1 MRIRTL
7 LATTALVLAPPAGV
21 ALGSASATWNARTD
35 FRLGAAHA
43 NPSPDAAGR
52 SVWVYMMGRQGAS
65 GLGSL
70 SLLRNFSTAWD
81 GANTQFWSG
90 TTAGWQGKTFPLV
103 GIRPGSLSRPGMLTV
118 HPIGGTTAV
127 IGWRSPINGSVGVS
141 VRLVDL
147 DPGGGDGV
155 SWTLS
160 LDGKIVKNGAIAN
173 GQAGAARLSNLGVR
187 KGQLVW
193 VAVGSGSN
201 ANDTYDTTAVG
212 IVVSA
217 T

>member
-1 MRIRTL
+1 M
-7 LATTALVLAPPAGV
+7 LATMALVLAPTAG
-21 ALGSASATWNARTD
+21 AASGSAGTTWNARTD
-35 FRLGAAHA
+35 FRLGSAHA

-70 SLLRNFSTAWD
+70 SLLRNFSTTWD

-90 TTAGWQGKTFPLV
+90 TTTGWQGKTFPLV
-103 GIRPGSLSRPGMLTV
+103 GTRTGSLSRPGMLTV

-141 VRLVDL
+141 VHLVDL
-147 DPGGGDGV
+147 DAGGGDGI
-155 SWTLS
+155 SWTIS
-160 LDGKIVKNGAIAN
+160 LDGKTLKSGAIAN
-173 GQAGAARLSNLGVR
+173 GQAGAARLSKLVVR

-193 VAVGSGSN
+193 VAVGPGSN
-201 ANDTYDTTAVG
+201 GNDTYDTTAVG
-212 IVVSA
+212 IVVSSG
-217 T
+217 